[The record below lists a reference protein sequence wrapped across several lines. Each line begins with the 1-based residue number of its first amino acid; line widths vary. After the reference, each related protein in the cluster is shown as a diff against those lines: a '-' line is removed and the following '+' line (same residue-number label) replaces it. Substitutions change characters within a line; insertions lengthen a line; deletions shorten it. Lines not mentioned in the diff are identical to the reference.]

1 MFWQQLVN
9 GITIGSIYALI
20 ALGLTMVYSVL
31 RVLHIAH
38 AGIYAFGAY
47 AGVVSFRL
55 TGSFWLSLIL
65 AMLMSAGAGLLVQHF
80 IYAPL
85 LSRSRIVPLIA
96 SIGLFTALEEVFRI
110 IWGPYVLPYPAQSGL
125 KAITI
130 GDIRIT
136 ENQVLIVVIT
146 FPLLAIL
153 WFIMNKTKLGL
164 AMRATSQDMEIVST
178 MGINADR
185 IVAVNFLI
193 GSALAGAAGVL
204 VGIYFNSVY
213 PTMGAIPA
221 YKALAIIVLGGLGS
235 VPGAV
240 IAAVFIGLSETLLMG
255 MLTIPLPRDALAF
268 IILIAVLMF
277 RPYGLLGKK

>member
-1 MFWQQLVN
+1 MFWQQLAN
-9 GITIGSIYALI
+9 GLTIGSIYALI
-20 ALGLTMVYSVL
+20 ALGLTMVYGVL

-47 AGVVSFRL
+47 AGVMSFRL
-55 TGSFWLSLIL
+55 SGSFWLSLIL
-65 AMLMSAGAGLLVQHF
+65 GMLLSAGAGLLVQHF

-85 LSRSRIVPLIA
+85 LSRARIVPLIA
-96 SIGLFTALEEVFRI
+96 SIGLFIALEEVFRI
-110 IWGPYVLPYPAQSGL
+110 IWGPYVLSYPAQSGL
-125 KAITI
+125 KAITL
-130 GDIRIT
+130 GEIRIT
-136 ENQVLIVVIT
+136 EHQVLIVVIT
-146 FPLLAIL
+146 FPLLGLL
-153 WFIMNKTKLGL
+153 WFIMNKTKVGL
-164 AMRATSQDMEIVST
+164 AMRATSQDMEIVSA

-185 IVAVNFLI
+185 IVALNFLI

-204 VGIYFNSVY
+204 VGVYFNSVY

-240 IAAVFIGLSETLLMG
+240 IAALFIGLSETLLMG
-255 MLTIPLPRDALAF
+255 LLTIPLPRDALAF

-277 RPYGLLGKK
+277 RPYGILGKK